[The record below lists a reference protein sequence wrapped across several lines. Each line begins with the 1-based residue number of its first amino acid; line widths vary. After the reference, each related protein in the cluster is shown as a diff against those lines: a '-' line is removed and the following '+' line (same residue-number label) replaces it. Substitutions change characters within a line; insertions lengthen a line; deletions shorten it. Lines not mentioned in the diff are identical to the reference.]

1 MLLKL
6 WINKSIYFP
15 SKINNKFSKFHPIY
29 FFFISLVDWWIE
41 YNILCRDDNLN
52 TILLQQFGVL
62 VKFVINMQWPK
73 KWIIFLEVLW
83 KWLKI
88 GEIEVSGNCQFGAR
102 IDTGFFSLARVKV
115 GAWME
120 EFGARIV
127 ASTYFRN
134 LFFGPDLSQFYGR
147 YFYYKYRLFIRV
159 NLEIERAET
168 RV

>member
-15 SKINNKFSKFHPIY
+15 SKINNKFSKLHPIY

-73 KWIIFLEVLW
+73 KWTIFFRGV
-83 KWLKI
+83 
-88 GEIEVSGNCQFGAR
+88 
-102 IDTGFFSLARVKV
+102 VKV
-115 GAWME
+115 TQNWRNWGFWKLPIWGPNWHW
-120 EFGARIV
+120 FFQPGTRKSRRSNGGIRIPNCRINIFQKPIFWARFVPI
-127 ASTYFRN
+127 
-134 LFFGPDLSQFYGR
+134 LW
-147 YFYYKYRLFIRV
+147 
-159 NLEIERAET
+159 EILLL
-168 RV
+168 